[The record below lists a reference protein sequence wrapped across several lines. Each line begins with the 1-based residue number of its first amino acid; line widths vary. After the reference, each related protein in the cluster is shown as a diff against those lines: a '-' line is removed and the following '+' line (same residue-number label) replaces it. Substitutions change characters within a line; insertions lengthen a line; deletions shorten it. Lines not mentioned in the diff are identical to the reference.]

1 MDKIKVNPESDSLA
15 TINAGDYSAN
25 NIQVLEGLE
34 AVRKRPAMYIGDV
47 NNKGLHHMVYE
58 VVDNSIDEALAG
70 YCSRI
75 DVTIE
80 EDNSII
86 VQDDGRGIPVDLH
99 QKENRSA
106 LEVVMT
112 VLHAGGKFD
121 KNTYKVSGGLHG
133 VGVSCVNAL
142 SESLHATV
150 YRKGK
155 VYEQKYVRGVPL
167 FEVRE
172 IGTTD
177 RTGTTVHFR
186 PDSEIFTV
194 KEYKYETIATRLR
207 ELAFLNAGIHIT
219 LTDRRDK
226 DGDGEPETE
235 EFRFEGGLVEFVDY
249 LDNNREKLIPEPIYV
264 DTEKGDVPVQV
275 AMSYNTSYTENVV
288 SYVNN
293 INTIEGGTHVTG
305 FRSALTRTLK
315 SYADRSGLLERA
327 KVEISS
333 DDFRE
338 GLTAVISVKV
348 AEPQFEGQT
357 KTKLGNSDVMG
368 AVNSA
373 LGDALSTYLEEH
385 PKEAKQIVSKVIL
398 AAQARQAARKARE
411 MVQRKNVLTGTG
423 LPGKLADCSDSD
435 PGNCELYLVEG
446 DSAGGCF
453 VGETKVA
460 LADGR
465 NLSFLELVKEAK
477 EGKQNYCYTLLPDGS
492 VGIEKILYPRITKK
506 NVSLVKVTLDN
517 GEEVICTPDHKFMLR
532 SGEYREAQDLREEA
546 FLMTL
551 DTHQFAIE
559 ELIANEGA
567 TLLRREQESVPEVDG
582 VKQVEAIA
590 EHYNHKVRS
599 VEFLSET
606 KDVYDIEVPKTHNFA
621 LASGVFVH
629 NSAKQGRDRNFQ
641 AILPLRGKILNV
653 EKAQEHKIYDNE
665 EIKNM
670 ITALGVSFGT
680 EDDEKGLN
688 MEKLRYHKVIIMT
701 DADVDGSH
709 IRTLILTF
717 FFRYMRP
724 LIESGYLY
732 IALPPLYLVKKG
744 KEERYIWTE
753 EEREAAVQELAAG
766 GKTESVGV
774 QRYKGLG
781 EMNPEQLWDTTM
793 NPDTRSL
800 KLVTIESAAEADHLF
815 SMLMG
820 DDVAPRRAF
829 IEKNAK
835 YANLD
840 I

>member
-1 MDKIKVNPESDSLA
+1 MEESNIETDSLA
-15 TINAGDYSAN
+15 AISAGDYSAN

-70 YCSRI
+70 HCSRI
-75 DVTIE
+75 DVSIE

-207 ELAFLNAGIHIT
+207 ELAFLNAGIYVT

-235 EFRFEGGLVEFVDY
+235 EFHFEGGLIEFVDY

-275 AMSYNTSYTENVV
+275 ALSYNTSYTENVV

-293 INTIEGGTHVTG
+293 INTIEGGTHVSG

-315 SYADRSGLLERA
+315 SYADKSGLLERA
-327 KVEISS
+327 KVEITG

-446 DSAGGCF
+446 DSAGG
-453 VGETKVA
+453 
-460 LADGR
+460 
-465 NLSFLELVKEAK
+465 
-477 EGKQNYCYTLLPDGS
+477 
-492 VGIEKILYPRITKK
+492 
-506 NVSLVKVTLDN
+506 
-517 GEEVICTPDHKFMLR
+517 
-532 SGEYREAQDLREEA
+532 
-546 FLMTL
+546 
-551 DTHQFAIE
+551 
-559 ELIANEGA
+559 
-567 TLLRREQESVPEVDG
+567 
-582 VKQVEAIA
+582 
-590 EHYNHKVRS
+590 
-599 VEFLSET
+599 
-606 KDVYDIEVPKTHNFA
+606 
-621 LASGVFVH
+621 
-629 NSAKQGRDRNFQ
+629 SAKQGRDRYFQ

-753 EEREAAVQELAAG
+753 EEREAAVQELAGG
-766 GKTESVGV
+766 GKPESVGV

-781 EMNPEQLWDTTM
+781 EMNPDQLWDTTM

-800 KLVTIESAAEADHLF
+800 KLVTIDSAAEADHLF